1 MLACESVEKAPLLH
15 GQEIAQGP
23 DIETDFDGLTMHG
36 LSRAEIVEALL
47 SYLVENTDA
56 RDTLEGIVEWW
67 LLDPAITPNTVEVKR
82 ALDELVA
89 KRLVLE
95 RKTGDKR
102 IHYCVNP
109 RKKKEIRALLTR
121 RDA

>member
-1 MLACESVEKAPLLH
+1 MKLH
-15 GQEIAQGP
+15 CVGG
-23 DIETDFDGLTMHG
+23 IETDFDDELLMQDS
-36 LSRAEIVEALL
+36 SRAEIVEALL
-47 SYLVENTDA
+47 SYLVENADA

-67 LLDPAITPNTVEVKR
+67 LLDETIRPNAIEVKR
-82 ALDELVA
+82 VLDDLVA
-89 KRLVLE
+89 KKLVLE

>member
-1 MLACESVEKAPLLH
+1 MKLH
-15 GQEIAQGP
+15 CIGS
-23 DIETDFDGLTMHG
+23 IETDFDELLMQGS
-36 LSRAEIVEALL
+36 SRAEIVEALL
-47 SYLVENTDA
+47 SYLLENADA

-67 LLDPAITPNTVEVKR
+67 LLDETIRPNAVEVKR
-82 ALDELVA
+82 VLDDLVA
-89 KRLVLE
+89 KKLVLE

-109 RKKKEIRALLTR
+109 RKKKEIQALLKR